1 MLTQETPTT
10 QRLRRPPYFVYHTTR
25 VIFHDGAKPW
35 RHHLLRR
42 TPFSQTS
49 VPQQIARYELCVP
62 ALGPAVAAAVA
73 RVAVAARA
81 QQLVT
86 PIQVFVSLLR
96 QRHTLYNI
104 TLDKA
109 QSQPCPTS
117 FRLDLFS
124 HRPH

>member
-73 RVAVAARA
+73 RVAVATKFCLPHATGAPGRLAAPARA
-81 QQLVT
+81 SRGAPGL
-86 PIQVFVSLLR
+86 
-96 QRHTLYNI
+96 
-104 TLDKA
+104 A
-109 QSQPCPTS
+109 
-117 FRLDLFS
+117 
-124 HRPH
+124 

>member
-62 ALGPAVAAAVA
+62 ALGPAVAAAVE
-73 RVAVAARA
+73 RNLNVYSRA
-81 QQLVT
+81 HRT
-86 PIQVFVSLLR
+86 LL
-96 QRHTLYNI
+96 LGSSYM
-104 TLDKA
+104 
-109 QSQPCPTS
+109 
-117 FRLDLFS
+117 
-124 HRPH
+124 

>member
-62 ALGPAVAAAVA
+62 ALGPAAAAAVAAA

-81 QQLVT
+81 QQPVT
-86 PIQVFVSLLR
+86 RFAVLSRPP
-96 QRHTLYNI
+96 
-104 TLDKA
+104 
-109 QSQPCPTS
+109 QPLPAPAS
-117 FRLDLFS
+117 YELGPADDGGAAGG
-124 HRPH
+124 